1 MRAQAAVAKRKQVA
15 KGAGWDDRC
24 DWLEEPFRLRLLEV
38 NLDVS
43 MVRLASRLGTS
54 GNSLEPLVA
63 IVLLLDAPAPVCVA
77 RRLVPMLVHLPAALK
92 PAALAHEPIRLARA
106 DEYVGERAPTCGLD
120 VHHSFDT
127 RARLSRQEA
136 ENRFVG
142 RCNHRR

>member
-1 MRAQAAVAKRKQVA
+1 MRAQAGVAKRDHVV

-24 DWLEEPFRLRLLEV
+24 DRLEEPFRLRLLEV

-43 MVRLASRLGTS
+43 MVRRAPRLRTS
-54 GNSLEPLVA
+54 GNRLEPVVA

-77 RRLVPMLVHLPAALK
+77 RRLVPMLVHLPAAHQ

-106 DEYVGERAPTCGLD
+106 DEEVGERAPARGLD
-120 VHHSFDT
+120 VHHAFDA

-136 ENRFVG
+136 EDRFVG
-142 RCNHRR
+142 RCNRRR